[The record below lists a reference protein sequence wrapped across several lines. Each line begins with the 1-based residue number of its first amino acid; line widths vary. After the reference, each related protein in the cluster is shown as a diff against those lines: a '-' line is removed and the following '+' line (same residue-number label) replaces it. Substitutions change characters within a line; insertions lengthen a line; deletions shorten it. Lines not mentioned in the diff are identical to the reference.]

1 MTWGQETDVEVIPS
15 RRLGMTARAVRR
27 AQAVS
32 AVVLVLA
39 LAGCG
44 SSSKGSSAA
53 TAASGSSSPATT
65 ASGTTAP
72 GTTARATTTSV
83 AATTSVP
90 TSSSGGSGGGG
101 SFCHEARSSTEQLS
115 PDVSDFTDPTK
126 VRLLFTAIKKAEPA
140 LLASAPAS
148 IKGDLSQLFAVDN
161 QFLAILKRAGY
172 NFEKVPPAAVKTI
185 ERDEPKIE
193 AASKA
198 VDAYLTNTCGIS
210 TAATT

>member
-1 MTWGQETDVEVIPS
+1 
-15 RRLGMTARAVRR
+15 
-27 AQAVS
+27 
-32 AVVLVLA
+32 
-39 LAGCG
+39 
-44 SSSKGSSAA
+44 
-53 TAASGSSSPATT
+53 
-65 ASGTTAP
+65 
-72 GTTARATTTSV
+72 
-83 AATTSVP
+83 
-90 TSSSGGSGGGG
+90 
-101 SFCHEARSSTEQLS
+101 LS